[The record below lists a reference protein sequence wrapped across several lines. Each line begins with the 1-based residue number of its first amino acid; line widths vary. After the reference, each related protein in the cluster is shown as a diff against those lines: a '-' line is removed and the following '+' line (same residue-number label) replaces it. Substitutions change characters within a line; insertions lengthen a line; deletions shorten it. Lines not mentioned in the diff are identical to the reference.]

1 MNRMYS
7 RVRNSLA
14 IKVIFSTVL
23 LSLVVTGI
31 TGSVLN
37 TQLSAGVKDV
47 NLSSALVEARSTI
60 FTAEYRF
67 LLAQGEKDSVVQ
79 KVVDDVISSATT
91 LTSNENAREV
101 VFLRSPGNTRENN
114 YEIASNLLDPTSI
127 PSTLSERVRKN
138 PDLVYQYTNMNYLT
152 GTRIK
157 GLAIGQ
163 KVQIP
168 NAGQY
173 EMYIIFSLA
182 NQEKTLDLISRSLFL
197 GGFILL
203 LLIALI
209 TWLVTRQVVS
219 PVREAAMI
227 AAEFT
232 AGDFRKR
239 LKVESQDEI
248 STLGLAFNDMAESI
262 EKQIARLENLSR
274 VQQRFV
280 SDVSHELRTPLTT
293 LRMASEVIYSSK
305 EGFDPVVAR
314 SAELLVAQLDRFE
327 KLLEDLLEVSR
338 FDAEVAVL
346 EAVDFD
352 MVQLVQRCADDL
364 SLVAKERKTEI
375 YVNSS
380 EPVIMI
386 KADIRRVERIL
397 RNLLANAIDH
407 SEELQ
412 IDVRIEASEHDVAV
426 GVRDYGIGLDEN
438 ALTRVFDRFWRADPS
453 RARTRGGTGLGL
465 SIALEDAR
473 LHNGE
478 LEAWGR
484 PGRGSH
490 FVVTLPRNT
499 WESIEARL
507 IKLQPEDYRAQF
519 PQFLASV
526 SGSIESRHDCK
537 VRPFAELS
545 QLIFPSRCFGCHRLG
560 PSICSACRSSW
571 HPHYYKTKVESLTVH
586 SALLYTPTASK
597 IILAAKESGLKG
609 ADDLL
614 IEAIIHVLDKS
625 VPDTTL
631 FRLVP
636 IPSSKASQRRRGRS
650 FVVDLVSQISQR
662 TGIPMIDC
670 LQLSRRV
677 LDQSGLHRDERA
689 SNLAGAFTLISP
701 ARGELIL
708 IDDVVTTGATL
719 REAARALNSQ
729 GFQAIGSVTAIT
741 ACVAQRLR

>member
-239 LKVESQDEI
+239 LKIESQDEI
-248 STLGLAFNDMAESI
+248 STLGLAFNEMAESI

-305 EGFDPVVAR
+305 DGFDPVVAR

-412 IDVRIEASEHDVAV
+412 IDVQIVASEHDVAV

-507 IKLQPEDYRAQF
+507 IKLQPEDYRA
-519 PQFLASV
+519 
-526 SGSIESRHDCK
+526 
-537 VRPFAELS
+537 
-545 QLIFPSRCFGCHRLG
+545 
-560 PSICSACRSSW
+560 
-571 HPHYYKTKVESLTVH
+571 
-586 SALLYTPTASK
+586 
-597 IILAAKESGLKG
+597 
-609 ADDLL
+609 
-614 IEAIIHVLDKS
+614 
-625 VPDTTL
+625 
-631 FRLVP
+631 
-636 IPSSKASQRRRGRS
+636 
-650 FVVDLVSQISQR
+650 
-662 TGIPMIDC
+662 
-670 LQLSRRV
+670 
-677 LDQSGLHRDERA
+677 
-689 SNLAGAFTLISP
+689 
-701 ARGELIL
+701 
-708 IDDVVTTGATL
+708 
-719 REAARALNSQ
+719 
-729 GFQAIGSVTAIT
+729 
-741 ACVAQRLR
+741 

>member
-1 MNRMYS
+1 MNRIYS

-203 LLIALI
+203 LLVALI
-209 TWLVTRQVVS
+209 TWLVVRQVVS
-219 PVREAAMI
+219 PVRQAAMI
-227 AAEFT
+227 ATEFT
-232 AGDFRKR
+232 AGDFQKR
-239 LKVESQDEI
+239 LKVDSQDEI
-248 STLGLAFNDMAESI
+248 STLGLAFNEMAESI

-293 LRMASEVIYSSK
+293 LRMASEVIYSTK
-305 EGFDPVVAR
+305 DTFDPIVAR

-364 SLVAKERKTEI
+364 GLVAKERKTEI
-375 YVNSS
+375 YVSSS
-380 EPVIMI
+380 EPIIMI

-412 IDVRIEASEHDVAV
+412 IDVRIVASEHDVAV

-507 IKLQPEDYRAQF
+507 IKLQPEDYRA
-519 PQFLASV
+519 
-526 SGSIESRHDCK
+526 
-537 VRPFAELS
+537 
-545 QLIFPSRCFGCHRLG
+545 
-560 PSICSACRSSW
+560 
-571 HPHYYKTKVESLTVH
+571 
-586 SALLYTPTASK
+586 
-597 IILAAKESGLKG
+597 
-609 ADDLL
+609 
-614 IEAIIHVLDKS
+614 
-625 VPDTTL
+625 
-631 FRLVP
+631 
-636 IPSSKASQRRRGRS
+636 
-650 FVVDLVSQISQR
+650 
-662 TGIPMIDC
+662 
-670 LQLSRRV
+670 
-677 LDQSGLHRDERA
+677 
-689 SNLAGAFTLISP
+689 
-701 ARGELIL
+701 
-708 IDDVVTTGATL
+708 
-719 REAARALNSQ
+719 
-729 GFQAIGSVTAIT
+729 
-741 ACVAQRLR
+741 

>member
-1 MNRMYS
+1 
-7 RVRNSLA
+7 
-14 IKVIFSTVL
+14 
-23 LSLVVTGI
+23 
-31 TGSVLN
+31 
-37 TQLSAGVKDV
+37 
-47 NLSSALVEARSTI
+47 
-60 FTAEYRF
+60 
-67 LLAQGEKDSVVQ
+67 
-79 KVVDDVISSATT
+79 
-91 LTSNENAREV
+91 
-101 VFLRSPGNTRENN
+101 
-114 YEIASNLLDPTSI
+114 
-127 PSTLSERVRKN
+127 
-138 PDLVYQYTNMNYLT
+138 
-152 GTRIK
+152 
-157 GLAIGQ
+157 
-163 KVQIP
+163 
-168 NAGQY
+168 
-173 EMYIIFSLA
+173 
-182 NQEKTLDLISRSLFL
+182 
-197 GGFILL
+197 
-203 LLIALI
+203 
-209 TWLVTRQVVS
+209 
-219 PVREAAMI
+219 MI

-380 EPVIMI
+380 EPVVMI

-507 IKLQPEDYRAQF
+507 IKLQPEDYRA
-519 PQFLASV
+519 
-526 SGSIESRHDCK
+526 
-537 VRPFAELS
+537 
-545 QLIFPSRCFGCHRLG
+545 
-560 PSICSACRSSW
+560 
-571 HPHYYKTKVESLTVH
+571 
-586 SALLYTPTASK
+586 
-597 IILAAKESGLKG
+597 
-609 ADDLL
+609 
-614 IEAIIHVLDKS
+614 
-625 VPDTTL
+625 
-631 FRLVP
+631 
-636 IPSSKASQRRRGRS
+636 
-650 FVVDLVSQISQR
+650 
-662 TGIPMIDC
+662 
-670 LQLSRRV
+670 
-677 LDQSGLHRDERA
+677 
-689 SNLAGAFTLISP
+689 
-701 ARGELIL
+701 
-708 IDDVVTTGATL
+708 
-719 REAARALNSQ
+719 
-729 GFQAIGSVTAIT
+729 
-741 ACVAQRLR
+741 

>member
-1 MNRMYS
+1 MNRIYS
-7 RVRNSLA
+7 RVRSSLA

-114 YEIASNLLDPTSI
+114 YEIASNLLDPASI

-138 PDLVYQYTNMNYLT
+138 PDPVYQYTNMIYLT
-152 GTRIK
+152 GTK
-157 GLAIGQ
+157 VNGLAIGQ

-203 LLIALI
+203 LLVALI
-209 TWLVTRQVVS
+209 TWLVVRQVVS
-219 PVREAAMI
+219 PVREAALI
-227 AAEFT
+227 ATEFT

-293 LRMASEVIYSSK
+293 LRMASEVIYSTK
-305 EGFDPVVAR
+305 ETFDPIVAR

-364 SLVAKERKTEI
+364 GLVAKERKTEI

-412 IDVRIEASEHDVAV
+412 IDVRIVASDHDVAV

-507 IKLQPEDYRAQF
+507 IKLQPEDY
-519 PQFLASV
+519 
-526 SGSIESRHDCK
+526 
-537 VRPFAELS
+537 
-545 QLIFPSRCFGCHRLG
+545 
-560 PSICSACRSSW
+560 
-571 HPHYYKTKVESLTVH
+571 
-586 SALLYTPTASK
+586 
-597 IILAAKESGLKG
+597 
-609 ADDLL
+609 
-614 IEAIIHVLDKS
+614 
-625 VPDTTL
+625 
-631 FRLVP
+631 
-636 IPSSKASQRRRGRS
+636 KA
-650 FVVDLVSQISQR
+650 
-662 TGIPMIDC
+662 
-670 LQLSRRV
+670 
-677 LDQSGLHRDERA
+677 
-689 SNLAGAFTLISP
+689 
-701 ARGELIL
+701 
-708 IDDVVTTGATL
+708 
-719 REAARALNSQ
+719 
-729 GFQAIGSVTAIT
+729 
-741 ACVAQRLR
+741 

>member
-1 MNRMYS
+1 MNRIYS

-203 LLIALI
+203 LLVALI

-227 AAEFT
+227 ATEFT

-248 STLGLAFNDMAESI
+248 STLGLAFNEMAESI

-305 EGFDPVVAR
+305 DGFDPVVAR

-412 IDVRIEASEHDVAV
+412 IDVQIVASEHDVAV

-507 IKLQPEDYRAQF
+507 IKLQPEDYRA
-519 PQFLASV
+519 
-526 SGSIESRHDCK
+526 
-537 VRPFAELS
+537 
-545 QLIFPSRCFGCHRLG
+545 
-560 PSICSACRSSW
+560 
-571 HPHYYKTKVESLTVH
+571 
-586 SALLYTPTASK
+586 
-597 IILAAKESGLKG
+597 
-609 ADDLL
+609 
-614 IEAIIHVLDKS
+614 
-625 VPDTTL
+625 
-631 FRLVP
+631 
-636 IPSSKASQRRRGRS
+636 
-650 FVVDLVSQISQR
+650 
-662 TGIPMIDC
+662 
-670 LQLSRRV
+670 
-677 LDQSGLHRDERA
+677 
-689 SNLAGAFTLISP
+689 
-701 ARGELIL
+701 
-708 IDDVVTTGATL
+708 
-719 REAARALNSQ
+719 
-729 GFQAIGSVTAIT
+729 
-741 ACVAQRLR
+741 